1 MGQYYKAFNLD
12 KREMINPHKFD
23 AGLKFWEWCSGSKAS
38 FALSFL
44 TVDPSSMGDGGGD
57 LRGDFKYCGHW
68 YKNRV
73 VIVGDYSKDNL
84 LVHDFPELVAAYARD
99 HNGEQPRNLYEL
111 GNHSFT
117 DISAKV
123 IEEMALDENIR
134 EDFEASGIVDDQGKA
149 FDKYGNSYQKP
160 ALSLEKRSR
169 ILTEQINSFAWAIG
183 SLEQTLKDPDVQ
195 YSEFTKHLV
204 DGFAMRIRRVLTD
217 LETRK
222 TYKGS

>member
-73 VIVGDYSKDNL
+73 VMYS
-84 LVHDFPELVAAYARD
+84 
-99 HNGEQPRNLYEL
+99 
-111 GNHSFT
+111 
-117 DISAKV
+117 
-123 IEEMALDENIR
+123 
-134 EDFEASGIVDDQGKA
+134 
-149 FDKYGNSYQKP
+149 
-160 ALSLEKRSR
+160 
-169 ILTEQINSFAWAIG
+169 
-183 SLEQTLKDPDVQ
+183 
-195 YSEFTKHLV
+195 
-204 DGFAMRIRRVLTD
+204 
-217 LETRK
+217 
-222 TYKGS
+222 